1 MPVWADVAIGAK
13 TVELPGV
20 RLQDVKARIS
30 NGDSGTLSLAL
41 HAAKADL
48 PALGWKHAG
57 VALLGTLQRDE
68 QLRWQFDG
76 RLQMTGTPGAALTDA
91 SVHMLVDEAANN
103 LEVDFGQGKA
113 IANAAMPMDQ
123 PSHVQ
128 ITLKHLPAGWLQGLL
143 STVWAGQVKGG
154 QLDAELAL
162 DVHDTG
168 VQTSGQFNLDGVGFD
183 SPAGTLAGQSLS
195 GGGRLG
201 LLTDQGTASM
211 ELDASLRGGQLLVGP
226 LYARLPAHPVQLGL
240 DASVRNGAI
249 ALTRLHV
256 ADPDALQLD
265 GSLGFDAKGSL
276 QALQLDRLDARFP
289 TAYQRYGQAWLSS
302 LGLPELRLSGQLSGG
317 ATLQSGGWR
326 SFAFRTD
333 GLDIADAAGNF
344 GVSQLRGGLDW
355 AAQGDRPATTLGWRS
370 LQLYRMENG
379 AAQGHWQSRAG
390 ELALQRALD
399 IPVLKGHLR
408 LGELG
413 WRPAAASG
421 QRLALSLALTD
432 IDMAAFSRAMGWP
445 EFPGTL
451 GGAIPALRWIGDRIE
466 LQGGLSVNVFDGFV
480 DITRLSLQQPFGDT
494 PVLAGDIQ
502 LRQLD
507 LGAMTSVFDFGNITG
522 RMDGSIDGLRLVGW
536 NPVAFNASLLAAGG
550 GRISQRA
557 VNNLTSVGGGG
568 IAGGLQGAV
577 LKLFKT
583 FGYKRIGLNCVLQA
597 DVCQMSGL
605 DNTADGYTILA
616 GSGLPRLQIVGHQ
629 NRVDWPTLVRR
640 LKEAT
645 EGAAPVI
652 R

>member
-1 MPVWADVAIGAK
+1 MPAWAEMTVGAR

-20 RLQDVKARIS
+20 HLQDVKARIS
-30 NGDSGTLSLAL
+30 NGDAGALNLEL

-48 PALGWKHAG
+48 PALGWKHVG
-57 VALLGTLQRDE
+57 IALLGKLQRDE

-76 RLQMTGTPGAALTDA
+76 HLQMAGTPGAALADA

-103 LEVDFGQGKA
+103 LEVDFGQGKTM
-113 IANAAMPMDQ
+113 ANAAMPIDQ

-143 STVWAGQVKGG
+143 STVWSGQIKGG

-162 DVHDTG
+162 DVRDSG
-168 VQTSGQFNLDGVGFD
+168 VQTSGQFNLDSVGFD

-195 GGGRLG
+195 GNGRLG
-201 LLTDQGTASM
+201 LVTDKGTASM
-211 ELDASLRGGQLLVGP
+211 ELDANLHGGQLLVGP

-240 DASVRNGAI
+240 DANVRNGAV

-256 ADPDALQLD
+256 ADSDALQLD

-276 QALQLDRLDARFP
+276 QAMQLDRLDARFP
-289 TAYQRYGQAWLSS
+289 AAYQRYGQAWLNS
-302 LGLPELRLSGQLSGG
+302 LGLPELRLSGQLSAG
-317 ATLQSGGWR
+317 ASLQSGGWR

-333 GLDIADAAGNF
+333 GLDIDDTVGNF
-344 GVSQLRGGLDW
+344 GVSQLRGELDW
-355 AAQGDRPATTLGWRS
+355 AAQGDRPATTLGWHS
-370 LQLYRMENG
+370 LRLYRMENG
-379 AAQGHWQSRAG
+379 AAQGHWQSSAG

-399 IPVLKGHLR
+399 IPLLKGHLR

-413 WRPAAASG
+413 WRPAAATG
-421 QRLALSLALTD
+421 QRLSLSMALTD

-522 RMDGSIDGLRLVGW
+522 RMDGSIDGLKLVSW
-536 NPVAFNASLLAAGG
+536 NPVAFKASLLAADG

-605 DNTADGYTILA
+605 ENTSDGYTILA

-629 NRVDWPTLVRR
+629 SRVDWPTLVRR